1 MQQQTSAARRST
13 WVCIWGQWQG
23 QGWSDSKGGM
33 GRAFQ
38 RETASPRAPRPLPP
52 VSSYSPPVSGLS
64 FTDGQL
70 CPVGTG
76 LGPLL
81 APNLKTAMFFTPG
94 KPVPLLLEQLGTQ
107 SNTGA
112 DQLLASNETQAYG
125 LRGGRKKGL
134 ASVVG
139 GGLPNSFGGHLA
151 ALFVSRNVSSGLL
164 SHMELTCTWPPRK
177 SRLEAL
183 THPLSR

>member
-1 MQQQTSAARRST
+1 MHLLPGGPGKADELAPSQGCPGCNSRPLQREGPRGCVSGGNGR
-13 WVCIWGQWQG
+13 G

-139 GGLPNSFGGHLA
+139 GGLPNSFEGHLA
-151 ALFVSRNVSSGLL
+151 ALF
-164 SHMELTCTWPPRK
+164 
-177 SRLEAL
+177 RL
-183 THPLSR
+183 

>member
-1 MQQQTSAARRST
+1 MSWIQQQTSAAQRST

-23 QGWSDSKGGM
+23 QGWSDSKGAM

-76 LGPLL
+76 LGPLV

-94 KPVPLLLEQLGTQ
+94 KPQLGTQ
-107 SNTGA
+107 PHTGV
-112 DQLLASNETQAYG
+112 DQRLASNDTQAYG

-151 ALFVSRNVSSGLL
+151 ALLVSRLVSSGL
-164 SHMELTCTWPPRK
+164 
-177 SRLEAL
+177 
-183 THPLSR
+183 